1 MAPSFNPSTLYYGLL
16 FAVTA
21 NTQNPYIIRPT
32 VSSGLSSS
40 IKAYYL
46 DYGSYFGVVILNKD

>member
-40 IKAYYL
+40 IKSYYL